1 MHADFGAIRADVDVE
16 EGKDVE
22 QQADFG
28 IFYST
33 NGGKVIILYIYR
45 IFMYKINDLMYL
57 KMTVLSVWR
66 GLG

>member
-33 NGGKVIILYIYR
+33 NGGKVIILYVYR
-45 IFMYKINDLMYL
+45 MFYVHN
-57 KMTVLSVWR
+57 
-66 GLG
+66 